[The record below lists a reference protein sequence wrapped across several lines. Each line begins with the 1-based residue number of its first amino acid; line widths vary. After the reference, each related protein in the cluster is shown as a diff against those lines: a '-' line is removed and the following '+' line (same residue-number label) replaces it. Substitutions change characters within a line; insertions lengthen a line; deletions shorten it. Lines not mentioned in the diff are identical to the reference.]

1 MVQYESRLLPMC
13 VQGHIV
19 FWPGSVMNHPIEMVH
34 ALPLER
40 CVHFMSEHLSEEVR
54 HSKMKTS
61 CDFDLSV

>member
-1 MVQYESRLLPMC
+1 
-13 VQGHIV
+13 
-19 FWPGSVMNHPIEMVH
+19 MNHPIEMVH
-34 ALPLER
+34 ALPFEH